1 MMSRWGLE
9 GMQSFEQKSVARKE
23 KTDTECVP
31 PASPDTISAED
42 ALTCCESS
50 LRFDTFCTSC
60 PTEMTD

>member
-23 KTDTECVP
+23 KTDTGRVP
-31 PASPDTISAED
+31 PGSHVED

-50 LRFDTFCTSC
+50 LRFDTFV
-60 PTEMTD
+60 PHAPHARQR

>member
-23 KTDTECVP
+23 KADTGRVP
-31 PASPDTISAED
+31 LGSPDTIAAED

-50 LRFDTFCTSC
+50 LRFDTFVSHARLGQR
-60 PTEMTD
+60 